1 LTTRA
6 TYAVC
11 VTALGLVLL
20 GAPSTARAQSDGA
33 ASVAGTVSAFNM
45 DSHTSVAY
53 TAAFTY
59 RFTRVVGLELEATF
73 VPSLNSTFPDGL
85 AFAQASAVGLIL
97 PSVTLENQSG
107 RAVVWSNNV
116 RIGIP
121 TTTTRLE
128 PFFVAGGGVA
138 SLRRT
143 GEYRFTIPPIGIL
156 DLAGLTRAGD
166 GRTLTYPVS
175 SSSTGLALTI
185 GGGVSIKATEHLWI
199 DADLRLVRIL
209 GDQDENVGRFGV
221 GARYRF

>member
-1 LTTRA
+1 MTIKNPL
-6 TYAVC
+6 AV
-11 VTALGLVLL
+11 VAAVLFL
-20 GAPSTARAQSDGA
+20 PGAVFAQEG
-33 ASVAGTVSAFNM
+33 ASVAGNVSAFNM

-85 AFAQASAVGLIL
+85 AYAQSAAGLIL
-97 PSVTLENQSG
+97 PAVTLENQGG

-138 SLRRT
+138 SVKRT
-143 GEYRFTIPPIGIL
+143 GDYHFAFPPVGLL
-156 DLAGLTRAGD
+156 DLTGLTRAAG
-166 GRTLTYPVS
+166 GGSVTYPVS

-209 GDQDENVGRFGV
+209 GDQDQNAGRFGA